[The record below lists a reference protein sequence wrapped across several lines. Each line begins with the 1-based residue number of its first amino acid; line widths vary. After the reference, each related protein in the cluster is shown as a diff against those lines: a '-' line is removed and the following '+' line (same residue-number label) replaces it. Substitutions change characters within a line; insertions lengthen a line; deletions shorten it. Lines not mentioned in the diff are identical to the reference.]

1 MAAFYR
7 TVIKRE
13 IADSVEKD
21 RVISKSQVTKRND
34 KFFWLIFCIRLL
46 ACIQNNLHEELG
58 GKNTISENSDF
69 YKTISQILLFTYR
82 LSSTL

>member
-58 GKNTISENSDF
+58 GENTISENSDF